1 MIRVNGVTLIERVLD
16 QFSKLKLN
24 KVIMVIGYKGEELR
38 SFIGDSYKGL
48 PIEYITNPI
57 YDKTNNIYSLS
68 LAKEQLQ
75 QDDTLLIESDLIFE
89 DKVLDK
95 ILSDPF
101 PNIALV
107 AKYESWMDGTV
118 VMLDNDNNIL
128 NFVVKKH
135 SILIIKNFIIRQSI
149 SINSV
154 KSFQELIMFHFGCI
168 YKCIG

>member
-1 MIRVNGVTLIERVLD
+1 M
-16 QFSKLKLN
+16 
-24 KVIMVIGYKGEELR
+24 
-38 SFIGDSYKGL
+38 
-48 PIEYITNPI
+48 
-57 YDKTNNIYSLS
+57 
-68 LAKEQLQ
+68 
-75 QDDTLLIESDLIFE
+75 
-89 DKVLDK
+89 LDK

>member
-1 MIRVNGVTLIERVLD
+1 MGKAN
-16 QFSKLKLN
+16 
-24 KVIMVIGYKGEELR
+24 
-38 SFIGDSYKGL
+38 
-48 PIEYITNPI
+48 
-57 YDKTNNIYSLS
+57 DKTNNIYSLS

-128 NFVVKKH
+128 NFVVKKAF
-135 SILIIKNFIIRQSI
+135 NF
-149 SINSV
+149 
-154 KSFQELIMFHFGCI
+154 G
-168 YKCIG
+168 